1 MSQQHELDDYNSPRV
16 HITYDVET
24 LGAVVVK
31 ELPFVM
37 GVLGDF
43 SGQPTQPLPSLEN
56 RAFTDISRDN
66 FDEVLGKLNAALDL
80 RVKNTLTGEGEMSVH
95 LDIRSIQDF
104 SPERVVEQ
112 VAPLRQLLEARD
124 QLKALKNQVAKSADL
139 ESRLN
144 AILGDSDKFT
154 ALSQEL
160 GASQNASNPAGE
172 ESP

>member
-1 MSQQHELDDYNSPRV
+1 MPMSQQHELDDYNAPRV

-43 SGQPTQPLPSLEN
+43 SGQPTVPLRSLED
-56 RAFTDISRDN
+56 RSFTEISRDN

-95 LDIRSIQDF
+95 LEFGSIQDF
-104 SPERVVEQ
+104 SPEQVVEQ
-112 VAPLRQLLEARD
+112 VAPLKQLLDARD

-139 ESRLN
+139 ERQLN
-144 AILGDSDKFT
+144 AILGDADKFA
-154 ALSQEL
+154 ALSQEMGS
-160 GASQNASNPAGE
+160 GAEKNPEAV
-172 ESP
+172 